1 MDDRSYAAYLSLL
14 KNEMITALGCTE
26 PIAVA
31 YAAAKARKVLA
42 CFPQEVTVFCSGN
55 IVKNVKSVVSLASV
69 NQARGLASH
78 VGISLFAQAAATT
91 SRMML

>member
-55 IVKNVKSVVSLASV
+55 IVKNVKSVVVPNS
-69 NQARGLASH
+69 GGMK
-78 VGISLFAQAAATT
+78 GIEVAALLGCSAG
-91 SRMML
+91 